1 MNSLYRPTARHKYL
15 VGASSLA
22 MVVNDNAAS
31 LIPHGAFKFFAS
43 KLAPTGITG
52 TKKPLVSGF
61 LAEDEGLFQAG
72 HLLDGAFELGIGAI
86 GAGAFRRHR
95 VDTGNGFGQDAVEAA
110 LVIGT
115 FFPGGSI
122 TDFRCAQQ
130 A

>member
-31 LIPHGAFKFFAS
+31 LTPHGAFEFIAS
-43 KLAPTGITG
+43 KLAPTGNGG
-52 TKKPLVSGF
+52 TKKPSEDGF
-61 LAEDEGLFQAG
+61 LRKIWRLLQAG
-72 HLLDGAFELGIGAI
+72 HLLDSAFEFSVGAI

-95 VDTGNGFGQDAVEAA
+95 VDTGNGFSQDAVEAA

-115 FFPGGSI
+115 FLPGGSI

>member
-1 MNSLYRPTARHKYL
+1 MNSLYRPIARHKYL

-22 MVVNDNAAS
+22 MVVNDNAAI
-31 LIPHGAFKFFAS
+31 LTPHGAFEFIAS
-43 KLAPTGITG
+43 KLAPTGIGG
-52 TKKPLVSGF
+52 TKKPSEDGF
-61 LAEDEGLFQAG
+61 LQKIWRLFQAG
-72 HLLDGAFELGIGAI
+72 HLLDGAFELGIGAV
-86 GAGAFRRHR
+86 GAGTFRRHR

-115 FFPGGSI
+115 FFPGSGI